1 MSRPISIDATLD
13 TSGGSDDQVSQTA
26 TVDSESA
33 VLQVENRGSSTDV
46 DFHLEARLDDS
57 LSWADWIEAY
67 SAVGNGS
74 VKMDPIDLES
84 VAEVRVRIVN
94 WDGSNQ
100 ADVRAELETR

>member
-13 TSGGSDDQVSQTA
+13 SSGGSDDEVTQKA
-26 TVDSESA
+26 TVDSDSGA
-33 VLQVENRGSSTDV
+33 LQVENRGSSTNV
-46 DFHLEARLDDS
+46 DFYLEARLDDS
-57 LSWADWIEAY
+57 LSWADWIKPY

-84 VAEVRVRIVN
+84 IDEVRIRIVN
-94 WDGSNQ
+94 QDGSNQ